1 MTAHLKIDFVRT
13 LFAKA
18 YPSDLDG
25 TPLLTLS
32 STQRDILDLLLK
44 RSLDIVI
51 SATALLLLLPVML
64 LAAIAVAT
72 ELGVSDACIQQGL
85 AGFQG
90 IGRRFQM
97 TGEINTASGR
107 VLMIDDYGHHPREL
121 EATLQAART
130 AWPERRLVVVFQ
142 PHRYSRTRDLFEDFA
157 RVLSETDVLLMLE
170 VYAAS
175 EEPIAGADARTLC
188 RAIRARGQVDPVF
201 VERID
206 ELPRALNAV
215 LNDGDVLLT
224 LGAGNIGAIA
234 AQLAETLTEQG
245 GEGS

>member
-1 MTAHLKIDFVRT
+1 MNA
-13 LFAKA
+13 
-18 YPSDLDG
+18 
-25 TPLLTLS
+25 
-32 STQRDILDLLLK
+32 
-44 RSLDIVI
+44 
-51 SATALLLLLPVML
+51 
-64 LAAIAVAT
+64 LAAIAISL
-72 ELGVSDACIQQGL
+72 ELGVEDDAIQRAL
-85 AGFQG
+85 ESFQG
-90 IGRRFQM
+90 IGRRFQIN
-97 TGEINTASGR
+97 GEIQTPAGK
-107 VLMIDDYGHHPREL
+107 VLHVDDYGHHPREL

-130 AWPERRLVVVFQ
+130 AWPDRRQVVVFQ
-142 PHRYSRTRDLFEDFA
+142 PHRYTRTRDLFEDFA

-215 LNDGDVLLT
+215 LNEGDVLLT

-234 AQLAETLTEQG
+234 AQLAETLAEQG
-245 GEGS
+245 EEGS